1 MFGRKAKSG
10 ASEADKKGDKKQ
22 KTGEGE
28 DAAATS
34 IQCAFRSKQARRKV
48 LEMQRGVDMLATKED
63 LPEDP
68 NSYEMGAFV
77 TGNNQLNSANVS
89 SKEKAD
95 SAQKEKDKKWQKAPS
110 SYGDALRLTQ
120 DGAPSYADLAQL
132 TKKRNEL
139 LGKMQESELSELIG
153 SKGRTERKKEPPAAE
168 AARDMRR
175 TFLQFCRDRRG
186 SGLRVWRLDIDKRG
200 LNRVPYLDFKHATLQ
215 MGLTLDEIRLV
226 WEAYRPPGSG
236 TLSTP
241 LEFWEFDPAEWANLN
256 KLLELLWEQFH
267 FDIDHI
273 WSYFDSSDDGN
284 VDLAEFEAGAKR
296 IGFTGNAKHIFYGMD
311 TAGTGRLWKEEL
323 HYLVILQPE
332 SHEHPEDSPM
342 VRELKTWVAE
352 KFKSTE
358 VLCDKLGM
366 RFGGESMTVH
376 SLARKLHSLGFK
388 GDALHTAMTMSRCNN
403 FVGMQSFIEIMGGS
417 HPTQEHWSSQTY
429 AGRCMIKPYH
439 NPEHLKKNSDDPLS
453 DKPAWN
459 DATFDP
465 GLFNH
470 ALGPRERHVFSYPFI
485 REVRGE
491 MRARQKEAAKEQAKK
506 DGENP
511 SVSPSRIKTLRAK
524 KTVGKSASNLSK
536 MTSAEAP
543 QTESPAAEPPVAPS
557 DEPS

>member
-10 ASEADKKGDKKQ
+10 APDADKKVDTTQ
-22 KTGEGE
+22 KTEGN
-28 DAAATS
+28 DSAATA
-34 IQCAFRSKQARRKV
+34 IQCAYRQKIARRKV
-48 LEMQRGVDMLATKED
+48 LELKRKVDMIAMKTD
-63 LPEDP
+63 LEEDP
-68 NSYEMGAFV
+68 TSYERDGFV
-77 TGNNQLNSANVS
+77 AGNNSINSAKMT

-95 SAQKEKDKKWQKAPS
+95 TEQQEKDKKWQKKPS
-110 SYGDALRLTQ
+110 TYGDALRLTQ

-139 LGKMQESELSELIG
+139 LSKMEESALSDLAGTNSRIR
-153 SKGRTERKKEPPAAE
+153 SPKKCPLAE

-200 LNRVPYLDFKHATLQ
+200 LNRVPYLDFKNATLQ
-215 MGLTLDEIRLV
+215 MGLTLDEMRLV
-226 WEAYRPPGSG
+226 WEAYRPSSSG

-256 KLLELLWEQFH
+256 NLLELLWEKFH
-267 FDIDHI
+267 FDIDQI

-311 TAGTGRLWKEEL
+311 TAGSGRLWKEEL
-323 HYLVILQPE
+323 HYLNILQPE
-332 SHEHPEDSPM
+332 SHGHPEDSPL
-342 VRELKTWVAE
+342 VKELKAWVEE
-352 KFKSTE
+352 KFQSTE

-376 SLARKLHSLGFK
+376 SLARKLHFLGFK
-388 GDALHTAMTMSRCNN
+388 GDSLHTAMTMSRCNN
-403 FVGMQSFIEIMGGS
+403 FVSMQHFIEIMGGS
-417 HPTQEHWSSQTY
+417 HTAQEHWSSQSY

-439 NPEHLKKNSDDPLS
+439 NPEHIKKNSDDPES
-453 DKPAWN
+453 DRPPWN

-470 ALGPRERHVFSYPFI
+470 ALGQKERHVFSYPFI
-485 REVRGE
+485 RPIRGE
-491 MRARQKEAAKEQAKK
+491 MRARQKEAAKEKMKQ
-506 DGENP
+506 DGE
-511 SVSPSRIKTLRAK
+511 SPSESPTRVKHLREQSDKNTMRKT
-524 KTVGKSASNLSK
+524 ASNF
-536 MTSAEAP
+536 AGC
-543 QTESPAAEPPVAPS
+543 
-557 DEPS
+557 